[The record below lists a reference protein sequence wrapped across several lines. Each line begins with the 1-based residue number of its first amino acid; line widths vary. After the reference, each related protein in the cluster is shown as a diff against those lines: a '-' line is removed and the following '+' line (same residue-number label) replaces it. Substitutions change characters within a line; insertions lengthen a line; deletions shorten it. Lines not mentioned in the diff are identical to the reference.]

1 MMDTAVMTTDLDK
14 LAERVERA
22 AALVTDLRTKV
33 TQAENE
39 RAELQSQ
46 LEQTRGQL
54 QGQDAGVVVSEL
66 ATLKKEQREWQA
78 ERKDVAG
85 RIETLIKKLER
96 IDS

>member
-22 AALVTDLRTKV
+22 AVLVTELRAKV
-33 TQAENE
+33 AQAEKE
-39 RAELQSQ
+39 SADLQRQ
-46 LEQTRGQL
+46 LESTRDRL
-54 QGQDAGVVVSEL
+54 QGQDPAAVIGEL
-66 ATLKKEQREWQA
+66 ASLKKEQREWMA

-85 RIETLIKKLER
+85 RIEALIKKLER

>member
-22 AALVTDLRTKV
+22 AALVTELRAKV
-33 TQAENE
+33 TQAEAS
-39 RAELQSQ
+39 RAELQRI
-46 LEQTRGQL
+46 LDETRGQL
-54 QGQDAGVVVSEL
+54 QGQDPTALVGEL
-66 ATLKKEQREWQA
+66 ATLKKEQREWLT
-78 ERKDVAG
+78 ERKDIAS

>member
-1 MMDTAVMTTDLDK
+1 MMETAVMTTDLDK

-22 AALVTDLRTKV
+22 AALVTELRAKV
-33 TQAENE
+33 AQAESE
-39 RAELQSQ
+39 RAELQRL

-54 QGQDAGVVVSEL
+54 QGQDPTAIMGEL
-66 ATLKKEQREWQA
+66 ATLKKEQREWLV
-78 ERKDVAG
+78 ERKDIAG

>member
-1 MMDTAVMTTDLDK
+1 MMETAVMTTDLDK

-22 AALVTDLRTKV
+22 ASLVTELRAKV
-33 TQAENE
+33 AQAESE
-39 RAELQSQ
+39 RAELQRL

-54 QGQDAGVVVSEL
+54 QGQDPTAIMGEL
-66 ATLKKEQREWQA
+66 TTLKKEQREWLV
-78 ERKDVAG
+78 ERKDIAG

>member
-1 MMDTAVMTTDLDK
+1 MMETAVMTTDLDK

-22 AALVTDLRTKV
+22 ASLVTELRARV
-33 TQAENE
+33 AQAESE
-39 RAELQSQ
+39 RAELQRL

-54 QGQDAGVVVSEL
+54 QGQDPTAIMGEL
-66 ATLKKEQREWQA
+66 TTLKKEQREWLV
-78 ERKDVAG
+78 ERKDIAG